1 MCEDR
6 GFDNRENF
14 RFGFGIM
21 RGLMES
27 INEYWI
33 LFISM
38 LDKIKKNSN
47 GIEDLYPTCDDK
59 SQSLRT
65 SLTKVFLHLNFQYRR
80 CHVR

>member
-21 RGLMES
+21 RVLMES
-27 INEYWI
+27 LNENWRMFCSK
-33 LFISM
+33 L
-38 LDKIKKNSN
+38 KKAKTTSN
-47 GIEDLYPTCDDK
+47 GIEDLYPNCDDK
-59 SQSLRT
+59 SQSLWT
-65 SLTKVFLHLNFQYRR
+65 LLTKVFLHLNFQNRR